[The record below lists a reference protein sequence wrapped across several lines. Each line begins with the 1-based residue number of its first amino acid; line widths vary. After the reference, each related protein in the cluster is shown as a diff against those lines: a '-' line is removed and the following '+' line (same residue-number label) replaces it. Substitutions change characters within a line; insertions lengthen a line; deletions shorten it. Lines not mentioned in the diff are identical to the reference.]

1 MSQCPVSHRRRCLQ
15 GWGMAALGH
24 ILPGGWALAADSLQR
39 PPLMLAGEYHR
50 RFALA
55 DTRVSEK
62 YDGVRG
68 YWDGQRL
75 LTRGGNP
82 IVAPTWF
89 TAGWPAHAL
98 DGELW
103 AGRGRF
109 AEAVSTVRQQTP
121 DDAAWRSLRYMVFDL
136 PSHGGRF
143 EERYAALQRAV
154 SALGLP
160 WVQAVEQLP
169 APEAVGLRALLDR
182 TVAAGGEG
190 LVLHHAG
197 ASYLPGR
204 SSELVKFKPF
214 QDAEARVLSHVPGQ
228 GRLQGRTGALWVEW
242 PGADGAPSQRF
253 KLGSGLSDAD
263 RGDPPAVGSWVTFRF
278 RGLTA
283 QGVPRFA
290 SYLRPALEPGS

>member
-1 MSQCPVSHRRRCLQ
+1 MSYSQVSNRRLYLQ
-15 GWGMAALGH
+15 GLGSAV
-24 ILPGGWALAADSLQR
+24 LGSWVPGRWALAADGSQR
-39 PPLMLAGEYHR
+39 PPLMLAGEYHS
-50 RFALA
+50 RFALV
-55 DTRVSEK
+55 DTLVSEK

-82 IVAPTWF
+82 IVAPAWF

-103 AGRGRF
+103 VGRGRF

-121 DDAAWRSLRYMVFDL
+121 DGAAWRDLRYMVFDL
-136 PSHGGRF
+136 PAHGGRF
-143 EERYAALQRAV
+143 GERYSALQRAV
-154 SALGLP
+154 SALGSP
-160 WVQAVEQLP
+160 WVQAVEQHP
-169 APEAVGLRALLDR
+169 APDAAGLRVLLER

-197 ASYLPGR
+197 ATYLPGR
-204 SSELVKFKPF
+204 SADLVKFKPF
-214 QDAEARVLSHVPGQ
+214 QDAEARVLSHEPGQ
-228 GRLQGRTGALWVEW
+228 GRLLGSTGALWVEW
-242 PGADGAPSQRF
+242 PDADGRSPKRF

-263 RGDPPAVGSWVTFRF
+263 RRAPPAVGTWVTFRY
-278 RGLTA
+278 RGVTA

-290 SYLRPALEPGS
+290 SYLRPAAEPYA